1 MKISLNWVGD
11 YVDISDLSADKVAEL
26 LSLHTAEVEG
36 VETFGDAIK
45 DVVVGHVIE
54 CGQHPGAD
62 KLSLTLVEYGGEEPV
77 PVVCGAPNVRQGLK
91 IAFAPVGS
99 KLPGDLKIKKAKL
112 RGEMS
117 RGMICSERELEMS
130 EEHNGILELPD
141 DAPIGARVIDYMG
154 MVDSVLE
161 LDNKS
166 LTHRPDLWGHYGFA
180 RELSVILDRPLKPLD
195 LDVAWP
201 KSAGDWNI
209 TLSDQDG
216 CPQYGAVE
224 IDLGGTPGQAPTWM
238 RNRLQA
244 VEQRPVSDIVD
255 ITNYVL
261 LEIGQPT
268 HAFDAQRLRGGA
280 IEVRAAQDGEK
291 FTTLDEVERTL
302 DQNDLIIADGERA
315 VALAGVMGGLDTE
328 VTDSTTKILLESAV
342 FHPTRI
348 RRTAQRLA
356 LRSEAS
362 TRFEKSL
369 DPAYTE
375 QATARFCNLLLA
387 MRPEAKV
394 LNAPQVEGSA
404 QTPEVVVQLDPARTA
419 QLLGID
425 LDQAGIS
432 GILQRLG
439 FEVEEQGALLAVKV
453 PSWRATKDVSMS
465 IDLVEEVGRIYGY
478 DRIQAAPLNA
488 PVEVPAQQPLRL
500 LGRKLIQRLVT
511 SHGAFETQSYS
522 FLDNSWASRLGL
534 SREDFV
540 CIGNP
545 VQAEVELMRRD
556 PVPSLLEQAVG
567 NLREN
572 PAGRLCE
579 IAKGY
584 EPLAG
589 QLQPKE
595 RRWIAVLEWTGKDT
609 PREGQES
616 LFGRLRGVSQDLMR
630 CLDLLGKLQVCPVT
644 TDSSLPAWAHP
655 VQSLCYSIGETL
667 LGWSGRI
674 HPQLQA
680 ELEFERADVG
690 VLLLDL
696 DALAVV
702 AQQAEAKFRAPSKFP
717 GIKVDIAL
725 ALPVDVAYDQIV
737 AAIRKA
743 GGKYLDTLELFDVY
757 TGPGLEEGQRSL
769 AFRSLLR
776 SPERTLSDKEERK
789 FLQKMEQLAVELGG
803 NLRS

>member
-36 VETFGDAIK
+36 VETFGESIQ
-45 DVVVGHVIE
+45 DVVVGHVVQ

-77 PVVCGAPNVRQGLK
+77 PVVCGAPNVREGLK

-99 KLPGDLKIKKAKL
+99 KLPGNLKIKKAKL
-112 RGEMS
+112 RGEVS

-130 EEHNGILELPD
+130 DEHNGILELPE
-141 DAPIGARVIDYMG
+141 DAPIGERLIDCLG

-195 LDVAWP
+195 LEVAWP
-201 KSAGDWNI
+201 TNAGDWKLK
-209 TLSDQDG
+209 LSDAEG

-224 IDLGGTPGQAPTWM
+224 IDLGGTPGLAPAWM

-268 HAFDAQRLRGGA
+268 HAFDADTLRGRA
-280 IEVRAAQDGEK
+280 IEVRAAQDGER
-291 FTTLDEVERTL
+291 FTTLDGVERTL
-302 DQNDLIIADGERA
+302 DQNDLVIADGECS
-315 VALAGVMGGLDTE
+315 VALAGVMGGLVTE

-375 QATARFCNLLLA
+375 QATARFTKLLLD
-387 MRPEAKV
+387 MRSDAKV
-394 LNAPQVEGSA
+394 LSAPQVEGDSNA
-404 QTPEVVVQLDPARTA
+404 PHVVVQLDPARTS
-419 QLLGID
+419 QLLGIEMD
-425 LDQAGIS
+425 RAAMT

-439 FEVEEQGALLAVKV
+439 FGVEDQGQELAVTV
-453 PSWRATKDVSMS
+453 PSWRATKDVSMA

-478 DRIQAAPLNA
+478 NRIQAAPLDA
-488 PVEVPAQQPLRL
+488 PVTVPVQQPLRL
-500 LGRKLIQRLVT
+500 LGHQLVQRLVN

-522 FLDNSWASRLGL
+522 FLDNAWANRLGL
-534 SREDFV
+534 TRKDFV

-556 PVPSLLEQAVG
+556 PIPSLLEQAVG

-572 PAGRLCE
+572 PVGRLCE
-579 IAKGY
+579 LAKGY
-584 EPLAG
+584 EPVDGALEP
-589 QLQPKE
+589 QE
-595 RRWIAVLEWTGKDT
+595 RRWLAVVEWTGKDT

-616 LFGRLRGVSQDLMR
+616 LFARLRGVSQDLMR
-630 CLDLLGKLQVCPVT
+630 SLNLLDNLKVTPVSAE
-644 TDSSLPAWAHP
+644 DSLPAWAHP
-655 VQSLCYSIGETL
+655 VQSLNYHVGETF
-667 LGWSGRI
+667 LGWSGRV

-690 VLLLDL
+690 ILLLDL
-696 DALAVV
+696 QALAQV
-702 AQQAEAKFRAPSKFP
+702 AEQAEAKFTAPSKFP

-725 ALPVDVAYDQIV
+725 ALPQAVAYDDV
-737 AAIRKA
+737 VGAIRKS
-743 GGKYLDTLELFDVY
+743 GGKFLDTLELFDVY
-757 TGPGLEEGQRSL
+757 TGPGLEDGQRSL

-789 FLQKMEQLAVELGG
+789 FLQKMEQVAVELGG

>member
-11 YVDISDLSADKVAEL
+11 YVDISDLSAAKVAEL

-36 VETFGDAIK
+36 VETFGEAIK

-77 PVVCGAPNVRQGLK
+77 PVVCGAPNVREGLK

-112 RGEMS
+112 RGELS

-130 EEHNGILELPD
+130 DEHNGILELPE
-141 DAPIGARVIDYMG
+141 DAPIGERVIDYMG

-180 RELSVILDRPLKPLD
+180 RELSVILERPLKPLD

-201 KSAGDWNI
+201 QNVGEWNI
-209 TLSDQDG
+209 TLNDSDG

-224 IDLGGTPGQAPTWM
+224 IDLGGTPGQAPAWM

-268 HAFDAQRLRGGA
+268 HAFDAERLRGGA
-280 IEVRAAQDGEK
+280 IEVRAAQNGEK
-291 FTTLDEVERTL
+291 FTTLDDVERTL
-302 DQNDLIIADGERA
+302 DQNDLVIADGERA
-315 VALAGVMGGLDTE
+315 IALAGVMGGLDTE

-369 DPAYTE
+369 DPGYTE
-375 QATARFCNLLLA
+375 QATARFCKLLLA
-387 MRPEAKV
+387 MRPDAKV
-394 LNAPQVEGSA
+394 LCAPQVEGSSRA
-404 QTPEVVVQLDPARTA
+404 PETVVALNPERCS

-425 LDQAGIS
+425 LDRAGTTS
-432 GILQRLG
+432 ILQRLG
-439 FEVEEQGALLAVKV
+439 FEVENQGADLSVKV

-478 DRIQAAPLNA
+478 DRIQAQPLA
-488 PVEVPAQQPLRL
+488 GPVVVPEQQPLRL
-500 LGRKLIQRLVT
+500 LGRKLIQRLVQ

-522 FLDNSWASRLGL
+522 FMDNSWAARLGL
-534 SREDFV
+534 GREDFV

-572 PAGRLCE
+572 PVGRLCE
-579 IAKGY
+579 MTKGY
-584 EPLAG
+584 EPVAG
-589 QLQPKE
+589 QLEPKE
-595 RRWIAVLEWTGKDT
+595 RRWLAVIEWAGKDT
-609 PREGQES
+609 PREGQDS
-616 LFGRLRGVSQDLMR
+616 LFARLRGVSQDLMR
-630 CLDLLGKLQVCPVT
+630 SLDLLDMLQVSPV
-644 TDSSLPAWAHP
+644 DAVSQIPSWAHP
-655 VQSLCYSIGETL
+655 VQSLNYQIGETF

-674 HPQLQA
+674 HPQLQND
-680 ELEFERADVG
+680 LEFERADVG

-696 DALAVV
+696 EALEAV
-702 AQQAEAKFRAPSKFP
+702 ARSAEPCFKAPSKFP

-725 ALPVDVAYDQIV
+725 ALPEAVSYDQV
-737 AAIRKA
+737 VGAIRNS
-743 GGKYLDTLELFDVY
+743 GGKFLDTLELFDVY

-789 FLQKMEQLAVELGG
+789 FLQKMEQVAVELGG